1 MGFGEFLVVIIGI
14 HKVEGVTFRIFAA
27 DENVVAHFGTRIAS
41 DITVGTDVTICFIVE
56 SSRRRDMTDEP
67 QPLSNELLDEAVGLL
82 GRNGQRGTLRVQGRS
97 MLPLLREGQEMRV
110 DFERGP
116 WRRGDLLLFRM
127 GRFLVVHRLLSDGS
141 PDAGT
146 LIADA
151 WNHLL
156 FVYTP
161 VAEEAVY
168 YINGEHA
175 ATVTS
180 IDSDV
185 LPNLTAFGI
194 GARNPS
200 DITNIFEQGLIDDV
214 RIYNFGLSSLNAASL
229 YTEFITDSICLDGEL
244 PQFDLT
250 GDCVFDIEDFAQ
262 IAATWL
268 DCNLVPDCIAP
279 QIP

>member
-1 MGFGEFLVVIIGI
+1 MDGQAV
-14 HKVEGVTFRIFAA
+14 K
-27 DENVVAHFGTRIAS
+27 IAS
-41 DITVGTDVTICFIVE
+41 P
-56 SSRRRDMTDEP
+56 DEFV
-67 QPLSNELLDEAVGLL
+67 QIDNAIGLL
-82 GRNGQRGTLRVQGRS
+82 GDISVS
-97 MLPLLREGQEMRV
+97 MWINPQALTGSAILLVPQEGEPDYGGIGSVSITTADYAMHAEIQSSGV
-110 DFERGP
+110 DDSAGV
-116 WRRGDLLLFRM
+116 LF
-127 GRFLVVHRLLSDGS
+127 
-141 PDAGT
+141 
-146 LIADA
+146 ADT

-161 VAEEAVY
+161 AAEEAVY
-168 YINGEHA
+168 YVNGEHA
-175 ATVTS
+175 ATVTDV
-180 IDSDV
+180 DSDV
-185 LPNLTAFGI
+185 LPNLTALGI

-279 QIP
+279 EIP